1 MQNAETKER
10 LLDAA
15 EHLIAEHGYSGTSL
29 RAVTTEAGANTAAIH
44 YHFGSKVALLE
55 AVFERRVR
63 DVNDERLA
71 RLAEEQARHPDG
83 VPIDRL
89 LEAFFQPALL
99 RIASEDEG
107 WSRFTRVMG
116 RILAESGDHVQAIH
130 EVFAE
135 VRLKF
140 FPAFREALPHLD
152 AASFSWRL
160 FFLLG
165 AMCNLLSD
173 PERLK
178 TLSHGLCDTTDPDA
192 TAAQFLA
199 FAEAALLAP
208 AIQTT
213 GREQ

>member
-1 MQNAETKER
+1 MQNPETKNR

-15 EHLIAEHGYSGTSL
+15 ERLIAEHGYSGTSL
-29 RAVTTEAGANTAAIH
+29 RAVTAEAGANTAAIH

-55 AVFERRVR
+55 AIFERRVR

-71 RLAEEQARHPDG
+71 RLAEQQARHPDG

-89 LEAFFQPALL
+89 LEAFFLPALL

-107 WSRFTRVMG
+107 WARFTRVMG
-116 RILAESGDHVQAIH
+116 RILGESGDHVQAIH

-152 AASFSWRL
+152 AASFTWRL

-173 PERLK
+173 PERVK
-178 TLSHGLCDTTDPDA
+178 AISHGLCDTSDPEA

-199 FAEAALLAP
+199 FAEAALIAP
-208 AIQTT
+208 AVSPV
-213 GREQ
+213 GRDR